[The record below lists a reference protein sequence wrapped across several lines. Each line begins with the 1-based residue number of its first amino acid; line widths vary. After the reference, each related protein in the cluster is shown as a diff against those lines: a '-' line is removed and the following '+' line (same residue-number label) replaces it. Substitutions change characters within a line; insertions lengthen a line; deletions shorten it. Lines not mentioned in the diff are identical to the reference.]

1 MSLVSLG
8 LWITNFKTM
17 QLPHIPPFKTK
28 VVEPVYFK
36 TREERAQKI
45 EEVHYNLFNLH
56 SDWVVIDLITDSGT
70 GAMSEQ
76 QWAEIMLGDESY
88 AGSESY
94 FKLSRTVKEIMG
106 FEYLVPTHQG
116 RAAEN
121 ILFSALVKE
130 GDVIPGNAH
139 FDTTKGHI
147 EFRKATA
154 LDCTVDIAFNT
165 NEVHPFKGNIDL
177 NRLEAAIQKYGK
189 ERIPFI
195 NITVTCN
202 TVGGQPVSLEN
213 IEATRQLAKK
223 YDIPVFMDIARYAE
237 NAYFIKTREEAY
249 KNWSIR
255 DIVKEMFKGVSV
267 VWMSSKKDGLVN
279 IGGFIALNDKGLYDK
294 LGQFTIIYEGFLTYG
309 GMSGRAMG
317 ALAVGLKEALE
328 YDYLHDRVQQLNY
341 LAKQLKKYNIPI
353 QEPIGGHA
361 LYIDAKRMLPQIP
374 QSQYPA
380 QLLGVEAYIEG
391 GVRGVEIG
399 TLLADRD
406 PNTGKD
412 RTPAM
417 ELLRLAIPRRV
428 YSTTH
433 MDYIAITMAKVAER
447 AHTITSGLRIKRQA
461 DILRHFTVELERR

>member
-1 MSLVSLG
+1 
-8 LWITNFKTM
+8 M

-28 VVEPVYFK
+28 VVEPVYFR
-36 TREERAQKI
+36 TREERASKI
-45 EEVHYNLFNLH
+45 EEVHFNLFNLH
-56 SDWVVIDLITDSGT
+56 SDWVIIDLMTDSGT

-76 QWAEIMLGDESY
+76 QWAEVMLGDESY

-94 FKLSRTVKEIMG
+94 FKLQRAVQEIMG
-106 FEYLVPTHQG
+106 FNFLAPTHQG

-121 ILFSALVKE
+121 ILFSAVVKE

-147 EFRKATA
+147 EFRKAEA
-154 LDCTVDIAFNT
+154 LDCTIQEAFDT
-165 NEVHPFKGNIDL
+165 KVYHPFKGNIDL
-177 NRLEAAIQKYGK
+177 DRLETAIQTYGK

-213 IEATRQLAKK
+213 IKETKELAKK
-223 YDIPVFMDIARYAE
+223 YGIPVYMDIARYAE
-237 NAYFIKTREEAY
+237 NAYFIKTREKGYEDWSLEA
-249 KNWSIR
+249 I
-255 DIVKEMFKGVSV
+255 IKEMFQEVHV

-279 IGGFIALNDKGLYDK
+279 IGGFIATNDEKLHEQ

-317 ALAVGLKEALE
+317 ALAVGLREGIQF
-328 YDYLHDRVQQLNY
+328 DYLNDRIEQVQY
-341 LAKQLKKYNIPI
+341 LAEQLRDHDIPI
-353 QEPIGGHA
+353 QEPVGGHA
-361 LYIDAKRMLPQIP
+361 IYIDAKKLLPHIP

-380 QLLGVEAYIEG
+380 QVLGVEAYIEG

-406 PNTGKD
+406 PETGLD
-412 RTPAM
+412 RIPKM

-428 YSTTH
+428 YSRNH
-433 MDYIAITMAKVAER
+433 MDYVAATLANVAKRREQ
-447 AHTITSGLRIKRQA
+447 ITSGFSIKRQA
-461 DILRHFTVELERR
+461 PILRHFTVELEKVT

>member
-1 MSLVSLG
+1 M
-8 LWITNFKTM
+8 KH
-17 QLPHIPPFKTK
+17 LPHIPPFKTK
-28 VVEPVYFK
+28 VVEPVYFR
-36 TREERAQKI
+36 TREERAAKI

-56 SDWVVIDLITDSGT
+56 SDWVIVDLMTDSGT
-70 GAMSEQ
+70 GAMSEH
-76 QWAEIMLGDESY
+76 QWAEVMLGDESY

-94 FKLSRTVKEIMG
+94 FKLCRVIKKIMN
-106 FEYLVPTHQG
+106 FDYVAPTHQG

-121 ILFSALVKE
+121 ILFSAVVKA

-154 LDCTVDIAFNT
+154 LDCTIQEAFDT
-165 NEVHPFKGNIDL
+165 SLDHPFKGNIDL
-177 NRLEAAIQKYGK
+177 EKLESVIKEYGR

-213 IEATRQLAKK
+213 IIATRRLAQR
-223 YDIPVFMDIARYAE
+223 YDIPVYMDIARYAE
-237 NAYFIKTREEAY
+237 NAYFIKTRESKY
-249 KNWSIR
+249 KNWSIAE
-255 DIVKEMFKGVSV
+255 IVHEMFRDVHV

-279 IGGFIALNDKGLYDK
+279 IGGFIALNDEALYDK
-294 LGQFTIIYEGFLTYG
+294 LGQYTIIYEGFLTYG

-317 ALAVGLKEALE
+317 ALAVGLEE
-328 YDYLHDRVQQLNY
+328 GVQYDYLHDRVQQVQY
-341 LAKQLKKYNIPI
+341 LADQLKRYDIPI
-353 QEPIGGHA
+353 QEPVGGHA
-361 LYIDAKRMLPQIP
+361 LYIDAKRLLPHIP

-406 PNTGKD
+406 PTTGED
-412 RTPAM
+412 RLPKM

-428 YSTTH
+428 YSRNH
-433 MDYIAITMAKVAER
+433 MDYVAVTIANVAER
-447 AHTITSGLRIKRQA
+447 SKHLKSGFRIKKQA
-461 DILRHFTVELERR
+461 DILRHFTVELERAKVKVPAEVV